1 MQATIRAFAGYGYSQ
16 SERLIARELYPFH
29 SRTVSI
35 GAGGTVT
42 PLPWFNIVLG
52 SGYAWNVSETD
63 GGRQDMA
70 QTVRTATQRLSL
82 NFYVTRQITLTAS
95 AEDNYNNLTAKDRHA
110 WFGDL
115 SAKYKL
121 QACRPGTAGQQPFQP
136 KAIHPRELQRAGHP
150 YSDLAT
156 QAYEHR
162 RNHKVQFVIMW
173 NLVIN
178 NLAIEKKQEPLLASA
193 KNL

>member
-1 MQATIRAFAGYGYSQ
+1 MQVTIRAFAGYGYSQ

-29 SRTVSI
+29 SRIVSI

-95 AEDNYNNLTAKDRHA
+95 AEDNYNNLTAKNRHA

-136 KAIHPRELQRAGHP
+136 KAVYACELQWAGHLYP
-150 YSDLAT
+150 DLTT
-156 QAYEHR
+156 QTMQYLGNR
-162 RNHKVQFVIMW
+162 QIQTT
-173 NLVIN
+173 
-178 NLAIEKKQEPLLASA
+178 IE
-193 KNL
+193 